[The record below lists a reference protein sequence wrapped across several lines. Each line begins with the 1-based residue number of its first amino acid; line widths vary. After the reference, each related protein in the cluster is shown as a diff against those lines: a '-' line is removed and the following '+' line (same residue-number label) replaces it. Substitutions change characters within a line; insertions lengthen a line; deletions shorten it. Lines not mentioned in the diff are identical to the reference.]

1 MAIEPFNIHAR
12 AVHAILEGWFLF
24 PDRSMAADDPSR
36 DPRVHHHALAARTVV
51 VAPRRAD
58 RPHDLTGEPVSRR
71 TAACP
76 FCAGNES
83 LTPPAIL
90 QVPANPGTAWHARI
104 IPNRYP
110 IVEPLAGPPSTG
122 DGRPAHGVH
131 DVVVESPAHV
141 GSILEVEPLHWRDA
155 WRLVRARLAMLADH
169 GDIAWVTVFKNAGAR
184 AGASLEH
191 LHSQLIGLDF
201 VPPQMQAEMAAAATA
216 ADPFG
221 DLISHATTAG
231 RLVTTAADLV
241 ALVPPAPR
249 QPFETWILPRSRE
262 AFLHETSD
270 ARLEALADL
279 TRDVVGRIDRVVAGV
294 DFNWWL
300 HQAPYGPHAAPV
312 VGRWHWHL
320 EILPRLANFAGFELG
335 TGCHISTVEAAT
347 AARLLRDAR

>member
-1 MAIEPFNIHAR
+1 
-12 AVHAILEGWFLF
+12 VFLLA
-24 PDRSMAADDPSR
+24 DRSMPTDDPSR
-36 DPRVHHHALAARTVV
+36 DPHVHHHALAARTVV

-58 RPHDLTGEPVSRR
+58 RPHDLTGEPASRR
-71 TAACP
+71 AAACP

-90 QVPANPGTAWHARI
+90 QVPVDRGTAWHARI

-110 IVEPLAGPPSTG
+110 IVEPLDGPPSAR

-131 DVVVESPAHV
+131 DVDIESPAHV
-141 GSILEVEPLHWRDA
+141 GSILEAEPLHWRDA
-155 WRLVRARLAMLADH
+155 WRLVRARLAMLADR
-169 GDIAWVTVFKNAGAR
+169 GDIAWATVFKNAGSR
-184 AGASLEH
+184 AGASLQH

-201 VPPQMQAEMAAAATA
+201 VPPQMQAEVAAAMGT

-221 DLISHATTAG
+221 ELMSWAATAG
-231 RLVTTAADLV
+231 CVVATAADLV

-249 QPFETWILPRSRE
+249 QPFETWILPRSAE

-300 HQAPYGPHAAPV
+300 HQAPYGRHAAPV
-312 VGRWHWHL
+312 IDRWHWHL
-320 EILPRLANFAGFELG
+320 EILPRLANIAGFELG
-335 TGCHISTVEAAT
+335 TGCHISTLGAEA
-347 AARLLRDAR
+347 AARLLRQAC